1 MKRNTRWLLLVVL
14 AVLAV
19 AFGLICLTGT
29 VGSSLLADGVA
40 PTPPPPPMVASVTV
54 VPTSAAYLADGV
66 APTPPPPP
74 MSLAASTSSSGP
86 VYVADGVAPT
96 PPPPPM
102 FSLVSA

>member
-40 PTPPPPPMVASVTV
+40 PTPPPPPM
-54 VPTSAAYLADGV
+54 
-66 APTPPPPP
+66 
-74 MSLAASTSSSGP
+74 SLAASTSSSGP

-102 FSLVSA
+102 FSLASA